1 MLVAPAAHAVHLPAC
16 QIRSSQSVLTEHPG
30 RIWSSSGST
39 PKPAA
44 LASPCPQARRC
55 IVHPSLCLPSA
66 SPPKNLT
73 GWRGFLRT
81 GSPGADARSIHA
93 RRSQPFCQASPRPVF
108 QADPYAAGGIDT
120 RLRKVPCERSSRVWC
135 CCPVSPTSWRC
146 AFREERRQPR
156 RSPVGYRRGHDNPG
170 A

>member
-1 MLVAPAAHAVHLPAC
+1 MLVVPAAHAVHLLAR
-16 QIRSSQSVLTEHPG
+16 QIRSSQSVLPEYPG
-30 RIWSSSGST
+30 RIWSSSRST
-39 PKPAA
+39 PKRAA
-44 LASPCPQARRC
+44 LASPCPEARQC
-55 IVHPSLCLPSA
+55 IVHLSLCLPSV
-66 SPPKNLT
+66 SLTKNQA
-73 GWRGFLRT
+73 GWRGLSRT

-93 RRSQPFCQASPRPVF
+93 RRSQPFCPASPRPVF
-108 QADPYAAGGIDT
+108 QADPFAEDGIGT
-120 RLRKVPCERSSRVWC
+120 RPRKVPCERSSRVWC